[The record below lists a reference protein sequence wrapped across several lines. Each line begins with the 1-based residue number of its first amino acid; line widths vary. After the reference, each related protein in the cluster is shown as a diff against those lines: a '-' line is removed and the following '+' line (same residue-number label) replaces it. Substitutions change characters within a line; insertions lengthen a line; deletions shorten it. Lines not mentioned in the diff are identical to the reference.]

1 MYPIKSP
8 LKSSV
13 NWQFPTKLF
22 KRWKKESMVACTKP
36 HLQDQAV
43 LADLSPTLV
52 LLSASKAMNEQE
64 VTISE
69 HGVQQVS
76 KSNPVLV
83 TFSRQ

>member
-1 MYPIKSP
+1 
-8 LKSSV
+8 
-13 NWQFPTKLF
+13 
-22 KRWKKESMVACTKP
+22 MVACTKP

-52 LLSASKAMNEQE
+52 LLSTASKAMNEQE